1 MAAVLA
7 AATTASA
14 NPPEIYPLSKVRR
27 GQTGYGYT
35 TFKGGTPEKFTF
47 EVISVIKNF
56 LPKQDIIL
64 VKSDDPKLQ
73 ATGWWAGTSGS
84 PMYIEDKLACAYS
97 YGWSFTKTPF
107 GACTPLQY
115 MKDEGLDVHRRSSPA
130 GVGTVGKAK
139 ATAKSSGKAAAAAT
153 PQLAPRM
160 MGTVAEWRKLAPN
173 GTVDELVSARGSW
186 VAQPP
191 LPAIPTPPKID
202 DNVVTASVPM
212 AVSGFSGPAFAQIQN
227 LFAGYNVEPMNT
239 GGGTTAVDD
248 PETPSK
254 LQMGGSIAVLLVRG
268 DMSMTITGTVSYMD
282 KNKVLAFGHPM
293 FKAGEIYAPIATSK
307 VHDVVPSS
315 QRPFVSASPGVE
327 VGSVIQDRQSMIMA
341 DLDVK
346 DPMIPVDI
354 FVTAASDKH
363 TDKGEF
369 HTEMLDNKFF
379 SAAIAQSIAATA
391 IDYYLPDREHVTAKI
406 DSSVKIKGYP
416 ELAFTDYMYAS
427 DGAGSIIGGARGLRA
442 AQALQLNPYQ
452 EVEIEKVT
460 VTVDLRFTA
469 DYGDIAEIRL
479 PSQELPPGKT
489 SKVTVVLDTFE
500 GGEVTEEV
508 PVEVPAT
515 LAGSIVQLDVSAGDA
530 AKLDA
535 APPVDFD
542 SLMSALRKMLPGN
555 VWAATLSVAD
565 EGVAVDGVVVKDLPA
580 SAQDK
585 LHPGTRTQ
593 RAQTYKPI
601 ARTTSPAKRVLNGS
615 ASILVRIADK

>member
-1 MAAVLA
+1 
-7 AATTASA
+7 
-14 NPPEIYPLSKVRR
+14 
-27 GQTGYGYT
+27 
-35 TFKGGTPEKFTF
+35 
-47 EVISVIKNF
+47 
-56 LPKQDIIL
+56 
-64 VKSDDPKLQ
+64 
-73 ATGWWAGTSGS
+73 
-84 PMYIEDKLACAYS
+84 
-97 YGWSFTKTPF
+97 
-107 GACTPLQY
+107 
-115 MKDEGLDVHRRSSPA
+115 
-130 GVGTVGKAK
+130 
-139 ATAKSSGKAAAAAT
+139 
-153 PQLAPRM
+153 
-160 MGTVAEWRKLAPN
+160 
-173 GTVDELVSARGSW
+173 
-186 VAQPP
+186 
-191 LPAIPTPPKID
+191 
-202 DNVVTASVPM
+202 
-212 AVSGFSGPAFAQIQN
+212 
-227 LFAGYNVEPMNT
+227 MNT
-239 GGGTTAVDD
+239 GGGTTTVDD

-268 DMSMTITGTVSYMD
+268 DMAMTITGTVSYMD

-315 QRPFVSASPGVE
+315 QRPFVAASPGVE

-391 IDYYLPDREHVTAKI
+391 IDYYVPDREHVTAKI

-460 VTVDLRFTA
+460 VNVDLRFTA
-469 DYGDIAEIRL
+469 DYGDITEIRL

-500 GGEVTEEV
+500 GGEVLEEV

-530 AKLDA
+530 ARLDA

-542 SLMSALRKMLPGN
+542 SLMAALRKMLPGN

-601 ARTTSPAKRVLNGS
+601 SRTTSPAKRVLNGS